1 MKRHL
6 FYLFIVFISF
16 SSCKS
21 AKQTKSETPKAS
33 RIIIDSNKDLFADK
47 TITSKNINDV
57 NVNSA
62 SADVSG
68 SKAFSIVEYAKQFKG
83 VRYKFGGAT
92 KSGMDCSG
100 LVFESFRYHDI
111 ILPRISRDMAKNG
124 EKIPLSNA
132 GIGDLVFFKTGSRRN
147 EINHVGLVVSKDE
160 RGNVEFIHS
169 STSAGVIVS
178 SIAEAYWDKS
188 FVEARRIL

>member
-1 MKRHL
+1 MKRLL
-6 FYLFIVFISF
+6 FLLLIIFFSF

-21 AKQTKSETPKAS
+21 AKQAKKSSVSKTTK
-33 RIIIDSNKDLFADK
+33 IIIEPRSNEDMAKDKTFPAKDL
-47 TITSKNINDV
+47 TI
-57 NVNSA
+57 NSA
-62 SADVSG
+62 STNIEN
-68 SKAFSIVEYAKQFKG
+68 SKAYSIVEYAKQFKG

-100 LVFESFRYHDI
+100 LVFESFRSHNI

-124 EKIPLSNA
+124 EKINLSRVE
-132 GIGDLVFFKTGSRRN
+132 IGDLVFFKTGSRRN
-147 EINHVGLVVSKDE
+147 EINHVGLVISTDNN
-160 RGNVEFIHS
+160 GNIEFIHS

-178 SIAEAYWDKS
+178 SITEAYWDKA